1 MSGMRSWGSRGRGLA
16 VVVVSLWGVLAQAQR
31 LDSPLEVG
39 GNRPWAQG
47 VPRDEQQAAQALF
60 LEGNERLR
68 ESVFVEAS
76 RSYRRALRHWNHPA
90 IHYNLALALMN
101 LDQPIEVHKHLE
113 SALGHG
119 ADPLDSNR
127 YEHARSYKALLEK
140 QLAWVDVRCD
150 ERGAIVT
157 LNGQPLFTGPGRYQG
172 LIRPGMHSVIA
183 FKDGYLPTEKRQAL
197 MPGERTKL
205 ELDLYTEEE
214 VIRYRRRWSA
224 WVPWTVLGAGLVA
237 AGGGG
242 WMHWKANDAF
252 GKFDAGIKDPK
263 GVNLTP
269 DLKSLHK
276 DGANFRAAAYGAYA
290 LGGAAAITGTVLLY
304 LNRQRSYRLTA
315 EELAPSLVI
324 APSVGSE
331 FQGAV
336 GTIRF

>member
-1 MSGMRSWGSRGRGLA
+1 MSVIRSGGPRGRGLA
-16 VVVVSLWGVLAQAQR
+16 VVVVVLWGMLAQAQR
-31 LDSPLEVG
+31 LEAPLEVG

-113 SALGHG
+113 SALSHG
-119 ADPLDSNR
+119 ADPLDSSR
-127 YEHARSYKALLEK
+127 YEHARSYKVLLEK

-150 ERGAIVT
+150 ERGALVT

-205 ELDLYTEEE
+205 ELDLYTEDE

-242 WMHWKANDAF
+242 WMHWKANDSF
-252 GKFDAGIKDPK
+252 GKFDAEVPPEG
-263 GVNLTP
+263 GRLSGR
-269 DLKSLHK
+269 LGSLHRQ
-276 DGANFRAAAYGAYA
+276 GTWLRTGSIGAYS
-290 LGGAAAITGTVLLY
+290 LGGAATVTGAVLLY
-304 LNRQRSYRLTA
+304 LNRQRAYRLNPA
-315 EELAPSLVI
+315 EMGPSIVI
-324 APSVGSE
+324 APA
-331 FQGAV
+331 F
-336 GTIRF
+336 GTDSQSIIGTVQF